1 MNYVNLCRP
10 PISVSNPLTRT
21 HFKCDTESERLHFQL
36 IPTRCLSA
44 LSHSEDARSSLCD
57 KYPQKQG
64 LVLSD
69 FIHIKA
75 QAAIGEPV
83 GKTSEQEEDAGDI

>member
-1 MNYVNLCRP
+1 MNYVNSP
-10 PISVSNPLTRT
+10 PPTLSLTLTLT
-21 HFKCDTESERLHFQL
+21 HTLNVTQKVHFQL

-44 LSHSEDARSSLCD
+44 LSHSEDARTSLCD

-75 QAAIGEPV
+75 QAAIGEPD

>member
-1 MNYVNLCRP
+1 MNYVNSPLP
-10 PISVSNPLTRT
+10 PNTLTHT
-21 HFKCDTESERLHFQL
+21 HTYFKCDTESERLHFQL

-44 LSHSEDARSSLCD
+44 LSHSEDARTSLCD

-75 QAAIGEPV
+75 QAAIGEPD
-83 GKTSEQEEDAGDI
+83 GKTSVEQEEDAGDI

>member
-1 MNYVNLCRP
+1 MNYVNSP
-10 PISVSNPLTRT
+10 PPTLSLTLT
-21 HFKCDTESERLHFQL
+21 HTLNVTQKVHFQL

-44 LSHSEDARSSLCD
+44 LSHSEDARTSLCD

-75 QAAIGEPV
+75 QAAIGEPD